1 MSSRKGLTA
10 FAAAR
15 LLRKVTVHLLLA
27 LLSVTALFPVYFMTV
42 NSVKSGKDFLY
53 NKFGPPTELRLANFV
68 NAFRGGGNLLRW
80 FVNSVSVTSLSLIV
94 STVCTLMAAYA
105 FVYHRFRSRN
115 LQFNLVV
122 SLMVFPPVI
131 IIIPL
136 FMFLQSLGL
145 VNTHL
150 GVILIYSGLIL
161 PFGIYLIANFFSTV
175 PGEIVESARIDG
187 AATLTILLRL
197 LVPLASPA
205 IVTLVVVNAL
215 FIWNEL
221 LVALVFLQSEKTMTL
236 MAGLMSFKSRFR
248 TDMTLIMAGL
258 TIVCAPII
266 VLYLCSSRYFI
277 KGLTAGS
284 LKG

>member
-1 MSSRKGLTA
+1 VGRSRGFTA
-10 FAAAR
+10 AAAAR
-15 LLRKVTVHLLLA
+15 VVQKAAVHLLLA
-27 LLSVTALFPVYFMTV
+27 LLSITALFPVYFMTV
-42 NSVKSGKDFLY
+42 NSLKSGRDFLY
-53 NKFGPPTELRLANFV
+53 NKFGPPAQLRLANFID
-68 NAFRGGGNLLRW
+68 AFRGGGNLLRW
-80 FVNSVSVTSLSLIV
+80 FFNSVSVTSFTLAL

-105 FVYHRFRSRN
+105 FVYCRFKGRN

-136 FMFLQSLGL
+136 FMFLQSIGL
-145 VNTHL
+145 VNSHL
-150 GVILIYSGLIL
+150 GVILIYSGLVL
-161 PFGIYLIANFFSTV
+161 PFGIYLIAKFFATV
-175 PGEIVESARIDG
+175 PTEIVESARIDG
-187 AATLTILLRL
+187 AATRTILLRL

-221 LVALVFLQSEKTMTL
+221 LVALVFLQREKTMTL

-258 TIVCAPII
+258 TIICAPII
-266 VLYLCSSRYFI
+266 LLYLSSSRYFI